1 MDKNIKKSVTLSYW
15 LVLIVLILLEHPAAV
30 ALTVSGVSFESHVDY
45 DQADSSD
52 TCSAWEEFDGTEC
65 VCASSSAGCNDDG
78 GMVCDDQGGQYRSS
92 CYFSLQMCQQN
103 ISIDDNIVS
112 CGACDTLRLTGGKHY
127 PKGVTLAKFTRQGPE
142 AGLATRYKSIND
154 NETEVFFVP
163 KLNAWTIGKSTVNGS
178 FVSMIQPINAS
189 FPGDGVPGMLIP
201 NQNGTDITWELD
213 ETFRLEC
220 VKDHLPGVR
229 VKRFIFMAIFAAVS
243 VITAATTTTLHV
255 VQSKKGCLYYP
266 SVCSMRNEIK
276 NHLLPSLKKDKERF
290 LTLYGQPKEFESVVD
305 KIHDQIQIIQE
316 RIIKIPELHTT
327 LNISLSSLVQT
338 YSSMKHDFPQLNNF
352 LSHYDDWL
360 SSVLSA
366 AGNDVAMLPM
376 EVLMAMPALVAESAT
391 SMALAMSG
399 IGAVLSFAFGIVDV
413 VSSVLDEKKVRNQL
427 QSNKNV
433 LIRARTKLDRAFND
447 MKSFQN
453 KFCQYVVKYLEELSG
468 KGKQYEFTFR
478 LLNFF
483 IVRTYGHSHNRCS
496 NSAIVALSN
505 PRNLK
510 TLQQHYLQPIV
521 NKLSGNIESLK
532 HKIVEVK
539 ETKAFLDEIN
549 RKVKQQHQDPVV
561 IFRFIKSNMP
571 VITKKMFSN
580 LFDLLKFISKYVL
593 PTKSCYWG
601 QNLDQI
607 RRGLTTVHNYM
618 SVPVC
623 SSNELSLMSNAIKT
637 AIHNHEAVCK
647 IYRQVRGS
655 VFRNKYQTVRFIAD
669 NLLPTEHCYWGYDLD
684 DIRGTP
690 NTTEVSNAK
699 VDSSLL
705 STLHNL
711 NSVGQ
716 IVLARNMMEGMYSIH
731 STKWQDFL
739 LCHVWKNPSVL
750 RDLHCT
756 SFTASSTCIP
766 TASSFQSC

>member
-1 MDKNIKKSVTLSYW
+1 M
-15 LVLIVLILLEHPAAV
+15 ILLIA
-30 ALTVSGVSFESHVDY
+30 FY
-45 DQADSSD
+45 
-52 TCSAWEEFDGTEC
+52 C
-65 VCASSSAGCNDDG
+65 
-78 GMVCDDQGGQYRSS
+78 
-92 CYFSLQMCQQN
+92 
-103 ISIDDNIVS
+103 
-112 CGACDTLRLTGGKHY
+112 
-127 PKGVTLAKFTRQGPE
+127 
-142 AGLATRYKSIND
+142 
-154 NETEVFFVP
+154 
-163 KLNAWTIGKSTVNGS
+163 
-178 FVSMIQPINAS
+178 
-189 FPGDGVPGMLIP
+189 
-201 NQNGTDITWELD
+201 
-213 ETFRLEC
+213 
-220 VKDHLPGVR
+220 
-229 VKRFIFMAIFAAVS
+229 
-243 VITAATTTTLHV
+243 
-255 VQSKKGCLYYP
+255 
-266 SVCSMRNEIK
+266 RNEIK

-496 NSAIVALSN
+496 NPAIVALSN
-505 PRNLK
+505 PRNLN

-549 RKVKQQHQDPVV
+549 RKVKQQNQDPVV
-561 IFRFIKSNMP
+561 IFRFIKRSMP
-571 VITKKMFSN
+571 VRTKKMFSN
-580 LFDLLKFISKYVL
+580 LFDLLKFISKSVL
-593 PTKSCYWG
+593 PTNSCYWG

-618 SVPVC
+618 NVPVC
-623 SSNELSLMSNAIKT
+623 RSNELSLIGNAIKT
-637 AIHNHEAVCK
+637 AVHNHEAICK
-647 IYRQVRGS
+647 IHRQVRGS

-711 NSVGQ
+711 ESVGQ
-716 IVLARNMMEGMYSIH
+716 IVLARNMMEGMYAIH

-739 LCHVWKNPSVL
+739 LCHVWKNPAVL
-750 RDLHCT
+750 RALHCT
-756 SFTASSTCIP
+756 SFTTSSTCIP

>member
-1 MDKNIKKSVTLSYW
+1 
-15 LVLIVLILLEHPAAV
+15 
-30 ALTVSGVSFESHVDY
+30 
-45 DQADSSD
+45 
-52 TCSAWEEFDGTEC
+52 
-65 VCASSSAGCNDDG
+65 
-78 GMVCDDQGGQYRSS
+78 
-92 CYFSLQMCQQN
+92 
-103 ISIDDNIVS
+103 
-112 CGACDTLRLTGGKHY
+112 
-127 PKGVTLAKFTRQGPE
+127 
-142 AGLATRYKSIND
+142 
-154 NETEVFFVP
+154 
-163 KLNAWTIGKSTVNGS
+163 
-178 FVSMIQPINAS
+178 
-189 FPGDGVPGMLIP
+189 
-201 NQNGTDITWELD
+201 
-213 ETFRLEC
+213 
-220 VKDHLPGVR
+220 
-229 VKRFIFMAIFAAVS
+229 MAIFAAVS
-243 VITAATTTTLHV
+243 VVTAVTTTTLHV

-266 SVCSMRNEIK
+266 SVCSMRDEIK

-290 LTLYGQPKEFESVVD
+290 LTLYGQPKQFESVVD

-327 LNISLSSLVQT
+327 LNLSLSSLVQT
-338 YSSMKHDFPQLNNF
+338 YSSMKHDFPELDNF

-447 MKSFQN
+447 MKTFQN
-453 KFCQYVVKYLEELSG
+453 KFCQYVVKYLEELSS

-483 IVRTYGHSHNRCS
+483 ILRTYGHSGNRCS
-496 NSAIVALSN
+496 NPAIVAHSN

-521 NKLSGNIESLK
+521 NKLSSNVESLK
-532 HKIVEVK
+532 VKIVEVK

-561 IFRFIKSNMP
+561 IFRFIKSSMP
-571 VITKKMFSN
+571 VRTNKMFGN
-580 LFDLLKFISKYVL
+580 LFDLLKFISKSVL
-593 PTKSCYWG
+593 PAKSCYWG

-607 RRGLTTVHNYM
+607 RRGITTVHNYI
-618 SVPVC
+618 SVPIC
-623 SSNELSLMSNAIKT
+623 SSNELSLIGNAMKT
-637 AIHNHEAVCK
+637 AVHNHEAVCK
-647 IYRQVRGS
+647 IHRQVQGS
-655 VFRNKYQTVRFIAD
+655 VFRNKFQTVRFIAE

-684 DIRGTP
+684 NIRGTP

-705 STLHNL
+705 STLRNL
-711 NSVGQ
+711 ESVGQ

-731 STKWQDFL
+731 STKWQNFL
-739 LCHVWKNPSVL
+739 LCHVWNNPAVS
-750 RDLHCT
+750 RDLHCS